1 MTGPLLSS
9 REAPLLSSPTNDP
22 RREVF
27 PWMDYAI
34 VEGAF
39 LGVLAAFGLAQTF
52 QVESKDLLF
61 AAAVGALAGAS
72 IGICLSLFWSVPASA
87 DPVPPRDL
95 WDPWL
100 DAEIQP
106 VHEDPGPAAPAL
118 DVALSSESELH
129 HWRAPVR
136 PRVLSPET
144 GESLPLTDYVAPV
157 LAAEESGAIRLLGP
171 PGSGKTTALGH
182 LAGVVPPHMS
192 VSFLDNPHIH
202 SIDAAL
208 SGGWVVFTSDGP
220 SIPKNFAT
228 DLHLA
233 PWGDD
238 EWIEYLLACDPQR
251 CADVMA
257 RIHRDKAEAAR
268 LDGIPEVWRVVL
280 DRMMTDASVAGPRA
294 ALRNELAS
302 LLPGDDFRAHV
313 EADCFHAIISN
324 QARYPSSRL
333 TSLRRIGVNEGSAR
347 LIRHRPVG
355 LLLAADCVARAVRHP
370 DESDI
375 LANALPYDLV
385 RESASSMAGDKTAVD
400 RLSYLLT
407 NPGHRQIHPVVASV
421 LHALGAGWKAG
432 TPVPRLA
439 GAYLQEAAWAE
450 IDLTRADLQGADLS
464 RSNLRGSRLD
474 SANLE
479 DANLVGAE
487 LGASSLLRAAFKKA
501 DLTRASLE
509 SVRAATGQ
517 FQSARLVA
525 ANLARGNFDFSSFE
539 GADLTDA
546 CLADVSLVGADLRY
560 TTLKDADFS
569 RADLS
574 RAIMHGLSLN
584 AAQFTGARFKGADLS
599 HCNLEE
605 MALLG
610 AVFADANLEN
620 ALLTGSRMPAA
631 DFSKANLR
639 AAGLAEIDWEGADL
653 READLRQAAFHLGSS
668 RSGLVGSPIACEGSR
683 TGFYTDDWTEQDY
696 KSPEEIRKA
705 NLCGA
710 DLRGARIDDVDFYL
724 VDLRGAKLD
733 PKKIPH
739 IRRCGA
745 ILEARV

>member
-9 REAPLLSSPTNDP
+9 REAPQLSSPTNDP

-27 PWMDYAI
+27 PWIEYAI

-72 IGICLSLFWSVPASA
+72 IGICLSLFWAVPASA

-95 WDPWL
+95 WDPWI
-100 DAEIQP
+100 DAQFQRER
-106 VHEDPGPAAPAL
+106 EDLEPTSPAL
-118 DVALSSESELH
+118 DAALSPASELGH
-129 HWRAPVR
+129 WRAPVRPPAEASDLAELCAASELGHWRAPVR

-144 GESLPLTDYVAPV
+144 GEFLPLTDYVAPL

-171 PGSGKTTALGH
+171 PGSGKSTALGH

-192 VSFLDNPHIH
+192 VSFLDNAHIH
-202 SIDAAL
+202 SLDAAL

-233 PWGDD
+233 PWGND

-257 RIHRDKAEAAR
+257 RIHRDKADAAR

-280 DRMMTDASVAGPRA
+280 DRMMTDASVASPRD

-324 QARYPSSRL
+324 QARYPGSRL

-370 DESDI
+370 DESDT

-509 SVRAATGQ
+509 ACAPP
-517 FQSARLVA
+517 LVSFSQ
-525 ANLARGNFDFSSFE
+525 RGSWPP
-539 GADLTDA
+539 T
-546 CLADVSLVGADLRY
+546 
-560 TTLKDADFS
+560 
-569 RADLS
+569 
-574 RAIMHGLSLN
+574 
-584 AAQFTGARFKGADLS
+584 
-599 HCNLEE
+599 
-605 MALLG
+605 
-610 AVFADANLEN
+610 
-620 ALLTGSRMPAA
+620 
-631 DFSKANLR
+631 
-639 AAGLAEIDWEGADL
+639 
-653 READLRQAAFHLGSS
+653 
-668 RSGLVGSPIACEGSR
+668 
-683 TGFYTDDWTEQDY
+683 
-696 KSPEEIRKA
+696 
-705 NLCGA
+705 
-710 DLRGARIDDVDFYL
+710 
-724 VDLRGAKLD
+724 
-733 PKKIPH
+733 
-739 IRRCGA
+739 
-745 ILEARV
+745 